1 MSRIRVSFDSSLRRI
16 VLLALFGALSYV
28 LMLVVH
34 FPVMFLTMDV
44 KDVIITLGGLYFG
57 PLSALILSVLVP
69 LMELVTGMSS
79 TGLYGL
85 VMNILG
91 TAMFS
96 VTASLIYKY
105 KKSFLGAI
113 IGLLSGIAAM
123 VAIMMVFNLLVT
135 PHYMGVTVGE
145 VQALIPTLLFPFNLV
160 KGVLN
165 AALVLLLYKPL
176 SGVMQRVGVLPRS
189 EHPFRLDLRTVL
201 VMTVSLALV
210 IASLIVVF
218 AVLGGSFVFGI

>member
-1 MSRIRVSFDSSLRRI
+1 MARFRVSSDNLRRI
-16 VLLALFGALSYV
+16 VLIALFGAISYV

-34 FPVMFLTMDV
+34 LPVSFLTMDV

-57 PLSALILSVLVP
+57 PSAALVLSCLVP
-69 LMELVTGMSS
+69 LLELVTVSS

-96 VTASLIYKY
+96 VTASVIYKY
-105 KKSFLGAI
+105 KKSFFGAI
-113 IGLLSGIAAM
+113 IGLVSGVVAM
-123 VAIMMVFNLLVT
+123 VATMMVFNLLVT
-135 PHYMGVTVGE
+135 PHYMGVTVE
-145 VQALIPTLLFPFNLV
+145 AVQGLIPTLLLPFNLV

-165 AALVLLLYKPL
+165 AALVLLFYKPL
-176 SGVMQRVGVLPRS
+176 SGVMQRAGILPRS
-189 EHPFRLDLRTVL
+189 THPFRMDLRTVIVMAVAL
-201 VMTVSLALV
+201 VLV

-218 AVLGGSFVFGI
+218 TVLKGSFVFGF